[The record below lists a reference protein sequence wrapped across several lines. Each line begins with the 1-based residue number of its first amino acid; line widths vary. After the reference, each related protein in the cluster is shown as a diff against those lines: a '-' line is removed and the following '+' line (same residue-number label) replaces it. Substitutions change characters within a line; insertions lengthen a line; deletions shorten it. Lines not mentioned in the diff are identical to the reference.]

1 MNNYL
6 SYWCEN
12 VFGYLLG
19 FEKWKQRGF
28 PLGYPLFKDSSEQV
42 HKRWNL
48 CLCFGKSE
56 WM

>member
-19 FEKWKQRGF
+19 FEKWKQQGF

-48 CLCFGKSE
+48 CLCFGKSD
-56 WM
+56 WI